1 MKKLKPLWWLL
12 AGVGWQVLSTVQAA
26 QSVKPITPILFADP
40 QANVPVTLV
49 YTVTTPDTESSTG
62 LGLRVH
68 YNSSALDWVSQT
80 AYASQL
86 QPVGATSADTQNLDG
101 DSTTD
106 KYWVL
111 AWVDSNAAWP
121 GIGTTPLNLLSSNFK
136 AKSGFTGSTTIRFS
150 ASATAK
156 NTSFQTHPLVVCAKP
171 TVSLATTDAIANE
184 KDANT
189 ASFRISLASLL
200 PTDCGNLTI
209 NYQLGGTATVGKD
222 YVTLSGAVTIP
233 AGSQHADVLLTP
245 LADSSTEADESIT
258 LTLQAGSG
266 YQLASTF
273 QASAQLQD
281 ASTNTLPTVML
292 TSAKLQVLE
301 GTDNTV
307 NLTIARQASDLSKA
321 LTVYLQA
328 SGSAIVGSDYQAL
341 PNSLVIPAGQT
352 KANLVLNVL
361 NDALQEPNETLKIS
375 LQANAAYQLADLNT
389 LDLTLLD
396 DELRSNTN
404 LAIDQTKPQN
414 VPTLS
419 VQMLLCL
426 SACLALL
433 VLINPPLRQCLKA
446 GAKA

>member
-12 AGVGWQVLSTVQAA
+12 AGIGWQVLPTVQAA
-26 QSVKPITPILFADP
+26 QSVKPTAPILFADS
-40 QANVPVTLV
+40 QANIAVNLV
-49 YTVTTPDTESSTG
+49 YTITTPDTDNSTG

-80 AYASQL
+80 PYAGQL
-86 QPVGATSADTQNLDG
+86 QPVGAISADLQNLDG
-101 DSTTD
+101 DSNTD

-111 AWVDSNAAWP
+111 AWVDANAAWP
-121 GIGTTPLNLLSSNFK
+121 GVGKTPLSLLSSNFK
-136 AKSGFTGSTTIRFS
+136 AKAGFTGATAIRFS
-150 ASATAK
+150 AAATAK
-156 NTSFQTHPLVVCAKP
+156 NTSFQTSPVVVCAKP
-171 TVSLATTDAIANE
+171 TVSITTTDAIANE

-189 ASFRISLASLL
+189 ASFRISLASPL
-200 PTDCGNLTI
+200 PSDCGNLTI
-209 NYQLGGTATVGKD
+209 NYQLGGTASSGND
-222 YVTLSGAVTIP
+222 YAALSGTVTIP
-233 AGSQHADVLLTP
+233 AGSQNADILLTP
-245 LADSSTEADESIT
+245 LVDSSLEADESIT
-258 LTLQAGSG
+258 LTLQANSS
-266 YQLASTF
+266 YQLGSTV
-273 QASAQLQD
+273 QASATLQD

-292 TSAKLQVLE
+292 TSSKLQVLE

-307 NLTIARQASDLSKA
+307 NLTVARQASDLSKV

-328 SGSAIVGSDYQAL
+328 SGSAIAGSDYQAL

-375 LQANAAYQLADLNT
+375 LQANAAYQLTDLNT

-396 DELRSNTN
+396 DELRSNTD

-419 VQMLLCL
+419 VQMLLFL

-433 VLINPPLRQCLKA
+433 VLINPPLRQCLKT